1 MKEYI
6 KLGLFE
12 GTKMMGFF
20 IAVSLVWALVLYV
33 AQQMQVSPGWAML
46 GFFTIA
52 IYYFSIAT
60 QKLKY
65 ESELAR
71 QKIKEEK

>member
-6 KLGLFE
+6 KLGLLE

-20 IAVSLVWALVLYV
+20 IAVSLVWALVLYI
-33 AQQMQVSPGWAML
+33 AQQLQMSPGWAML
-46 GFFTIA
+46 GFFTIS

-65 ESELAR
+65 ESELSR